1 MPYKAVGQVKNATI
15 NAAVNMTA
23 EDGKVKVIV
32 YATGQHKAKVNV
44 TYGGNILLK
53 EEALISPTD
62 IFEKEIIY
70 AVEDETKLTVCVTE
84 GDRVLVAYTPEK
96 QEIEKLPD
104 PAEAVAEPE
113 KIATVEELY
122 LAGLHIEQYRHAT
135 YLPDP
140 YYLEALKRDPGD
152 IRVNNA
158 YGALLMRRCNFA
170 EAKKYLEKALE
181 RMTKRNPNPY
191 SSEAYYNLGLVKLF
205 LGDQDGAYDDFF
217 KATWSNEQQEMS
229 FYYLAAIDACKG
241 AFAHGLEMVDKGL
254 VKNAHNIKARGLK
267 VYLLRKLGRI
277 EEAKALA
284 AENLALDP
292 FDFMTGNEMAI
303 MEDSAEQR
311 KELNVL
317 MRDFAQNYL
326 MTARDYAEAG
336 AYAEAV
342 ELLDDCKSA
351 NPLVRYYQGYY
362 LEKMGKTKEAE
373 AKVAQAE
380 KMSPDYCFPNK
391 MEDVPVLRY
400 AARRYDAGMAAYYLG
415 NLFFDKLQWQE
426 AVGLWEKAA
435 AQYPDFPTVHR
446 NLSLA
451 YFNKIGDR
459 EAAKREM
466 EKAFALD
473 TTDVRVFLEM
483 DQLYKKLDYSFADR
497 LAKYEEHRE
506 MIAGRDD
513 LFIEYIT
520 LQNMVGDHKKA
531 YDLAMGHRFHTWEG
545 GEGKITTQYTMALV
559 ELAKKAL
566 KEGNTA
572 ESERLLRE
580 SLSYPE
586 NLGEGKLEGT
596 KDNHVYYNLGLALEA
611 QGRTEEAGKCYET
624 ATVGTDEP
632 AGMMYYNDQPA
643 DMIMYQGLAKLKL
656 GRAAEAKS
664 RFYRLIDYGEQHLW
678 DEVKIGYFAVSLPEF
693 QIFNEDYTARN
704 KAHCYYLMGL
714 GNWGLGNEEK
724 AKEFFH
730 KALDIEPS
738 HMQCTLYLSNLE
750 S

>member
-1 MPYKAVGQVKNATI
+1 MLCHDVDQMYGTKGIAKITLYPGRAYIEIMGQLYNRTPLPQTFLWWANPAVPVNDHTQSIFPPDVHAVMDHGKRDVSRFPIATGVYYKKDYSDGVDISRYKNIPVPTSYMAEKSKYDFVGGYDYQKKAGILHVADHHISPGKKQWTWGCGDFGKAWDRNLTDEDGPYVELMTGVYTDNQPDFTWLKPFEEKTFQQYFMPYKAVGQVKNATI

-23 EDGKVKVIV
+23 KDGKVKVTV
-32 YATGQHKAKVNV
+32 YATGKHMAKVNV
-44 TYGGNILLK
+44 TYDGNTLLE

-62 IFEKEIIY
+62 IFEKEITY
-70 AVEDETKLTVCVTE
+70 AVEDETKLSVCVTE
-84 GDRVLVAYTPEK
+84 GGQTLVAYTPEK

-104 PAEAVAEPE
+104 PAEAVAEPD

-152 IRVNNA
+152 IRTNNA
-158 YGALLMRRCNFA
+158 YGTLLMRRCNFA

-191 SSEAYYNLGLVKLF
+191 GSEAYYNLGLVKLF
-205 LGDQDGAYDDFF
+205 LGDKDGAYDDFF

-229 FYYLAAIDACKG
+229 FYYLAAIDARKG
-241 AFAHGLEMVDKGL
+241 AFAHGLEMIDKGL

-267 VYLLRKLGRI
+267 VYLLRKLGRT
-277 EEAKALA
+277 EEAKVLA

-303 MEDSAEQR
+303 IADSAAQR

-351 NPLVRYYQGYY
+351 TPLVRYYQAYY
-362 LEKMGKTKEAE
+362 LEKMGNPKEAE

-400 AARRYDAGMAAYYLG
+400 AAGRYDAGMAAYYLG

-435 AQYPDFPTVHR
+435 ARYPDFPTVHR
-446 NLSLA
+446 NLALA
-451 YFNKIGDR
+451 YFNKTGDR

-466 EKAFALD
+466 EKA
-473 TTDVRVFLEM
+473 
-483 DQLYKKLDYSFADR
+483 
-497 LAKYEEHRE
+497 
-506 MIAGRDD
+506 
-513 LFIEYIT
+513 
-520 LQNMVGDHKKA
+520 
-531 YDLAMGHRFHTWEG
+531 
-545 GEGKITTQYTMALV
+545 
-559 ELAKKAL
+559 
-566 KEGNTA
+566 
-572 ESERLLRE
+572 
-580 SLSYPE
+580 
-586 NLGEGKLEGT
+586 
-596 KDNHVYYNLGLALEA
+596 
-611 QGRTEEAGKCYET
+611 
-624 ATVGTDEP
+624 
-632 AGMMYYNDQPA
+632 
-643 DMIMYQGLAKLKL
+643 
-656 GRAAEAKS
+656 
-664 RFYRLIDYGEQHLW
+664 
-678 DEVKIGYFAVSLPEF
+678 
-693 QIFNEDYTARN
+693 
-704 KAHCYYLMGL
+704 
-714 GNWGLGNEEK
+714 
-724 AKEFFH
+724 
-730 KALDIEPS
+730 
-738 HMQCTLYLSNLE
+738 
-750 S
+750 

>member
-1 MPYKAVGQVKNATI
+1 M
-15 NAAVNMTA
+15 
-23 EDGKVKVIV
+23 
-32 YATGQHKAKVNV
+32 AKVNV
-44 TYGGNILLK
+44 TYDGNTLLE

-62 IFEKEIIY
+62 IFEKEITY
-70 AVEDETKLTVCVTE
+70 AVEDETKLSVCVTE
-84 GDRVLVAYTPEK
+84 GGQTLVAYTPEK

-140 YYLEALKRDPGD
+140 YYLEALKRDSGD
-152 IRVNNA
+152 IRTNNA
-158 YGALLMRRCNFA
+158 YGTLLMRRCNFA

-191 SSEAYYNLGLVKLF
+191 GSEAYYNLGLVKLF

-229 FYYLAAIDACKG
+229 FYYLAAIDARKG
-241 AFAHGLEMVDKGL
+241 AFAHGLEMIDKGL

-303 MEDSAEQR
+303 IADSAAQR
-311 KELNVL
+311 KELNEL

-351 NPLVRYYQGYY
+351 NPLVRYYQAYY
-362 LEKMGKTKEAE
+362 LEKMGNPKEAE

-400 AARRYDAGMAAYYLG
+400 AAGRYDAGMAAYYLG

-435 AQYPDFPTVHR
+435 ARYPDFPTVHR
-446 NLSLA
+446 NLALA
-451 YFNKIGDR
+451 YFNKTGDR

-473 TTDVRVFLEM
+473 QADVRVFLEL

-506 MIAGRDD
+506 MIAGR
-513 LFIEYIT
+513 
-520 LQNMVGDHKKA
+520 
-531 YDLAMGHRFHTWEG
+531 
-545 GEGKITTQYTMALV
+545 
-559 ELAKKAL
+559 
-566 KEGNTA
+566 
-572 ESERLLRE
+572 
-580 SLSYPE
+580 
-586 NLGEGKLEGT
+586 
-596 KDNHVYYNLGLALEA
+596 ALE
-611 QGRTEEAGKCYET
+611 
-624 ATVGTDEP
+624 VGLP
-632 AGMMYYNDQPA
+632 
-643 DMIMYQGLAKLKL
+643 
-656 GRAAEAKS
+656 S
-664 RFYRLIDYGEQHLW
+664 R
-678 DEVKIGYFAVSLPEF
+678 
-693 QIFNEDYTARN
+693 IFR
-704 KAHCYYLMGL
+704 
-714 GNWGLGNEEK
+714 W
-724 AKEFFH
+724 
-730 KALDIEPS
+730 
-738 HMQCTLYLSNLE
+738 
-750 S
+750 